1 VDDLVEATNSYRS
14 LKIRAT
20 KQTQELEAWS
30 SKMEVM
36 KRENGKVLKENSLLH
51 MELIK
56 KDEACDEKLRAAA
69 AEARELENVVAE
81 LGFWKRQHVEKY
93 ATLEREYEACKEKL
107 NDVITGTYAFSKVPG
122 EDIKARMELSEAL
135 KNAVAAGPG
144 GAAERGR
151 AEELVAVADERA
163 AALQRRLVES
173 EAEMQRM
180 QSEVDA
186 ARRAVAAREG
196 EVRRLNGMLDNATDV
211 DVLALR
217 ELSENKD
224 ALIESLS
231 AQAEDLTRRIIE
243 LENGTKDEK
252 AELAEAVRAVALEE
266 KKEGGGEALADALA
280 QAEALRRELA
290 LVAAARDEARA
301 TVERLEADAAKPP
314 AAEAPAPPAPP
325 AASPPPAPPAAPASP
340 AASAPGGDADRL
352 ASSEAARA
360 AAELKAVEASAEA
373 RRAQSLLMDAMRE
386 LERVRAFAEQSEEQ
400 RGEVIA
406 AAKSAAEVLAR
417 HEAAS
422 GEQAAALETL
432 DRRARAAEAGDA
444 ARGPHAHGGCGGA
457 RTDPAGASPRVRGE
471 GARGRRRRRR
481 HRAGLARR
489 RRARR
494 GCRQTGARARGG
506 ARRAQRRAGSRRVLR
521 VSPGRR

>member
-1 VDDLVEATNSYRS
+1 MEATNSYRS

-186 ARRAVAAREG
+186 ARRAVAARDG

-224 ALIESLS
+224 ALI
-231 AQAEDLTRRIIE
+231 
-243 LENGTKDEK
+243 
-252 AELAEAVRAVALEE
+252 
-266 KKEGGGEALADALA
+266 
-280 QAEALRRELA
+280 
-290 LVAAARDEARA
+290 
-301 TVERLEADAAKPP
+301 
-314 AAEAPAPPAPP
+314 
-325 AASPPPAPPAAPASP
+325 
-340 AASAPGGDADRL
+340 
-352 ASSEAARA
+352 
-360 AAELKAVEASAEA
+360 
-373 RRAQSLLMDAMRE
+373 
-386 LERVRAFAEQSEEQ
+386 
-400 RGEVIA
+400 
-406 AAKSAAEVLAR
+406 
-417 HEAAS
+417 
-422 GEQAAALETL
+422 
-432 DRRARAAEAGDA
+432 
-444 ARGPHAHGGCGGA
+444 
-457 RTDPAGASPRVRGE
+457 
-471 GARGRRRRRR
+471 
-481 HRAGLARR
+481 
-489 RRARR
+489 
-494 GCRQTGARARGG
+494 
-506 ARRAQRRAGSRRVLR
+506 
-521 VSPGRR
+521 

>member
-1 VDDLVEATNSYRS
+1 MDDLVEATNSYRS

-30 SKMEVM
+30 SKIEVM

-81 LGFWKRQHVEKY
+81 LGFWKRQHVEKH

-122 EDIKARMELSEAL
+122 EDIKARMELSDAL
-135 KNAVAAGPG
+135 EQAVAAGPG
-144 GAAERGR
+144 GTAERGR

-196 EVRRLNGMLDNATDV
+196 EVRRLNGLLDNATDV

-224 ALIESLS
+224 ALIASLS

-243 LENGTKDEK
+243 LENSANHNGAGATGSSDSAPP
-252 AELAEAVRAVALEE
+252 AELAEAVRRVALEE
-266 KKEGGGEALADALA
+266 KKEDEDSALANALA
-280 QAEALRRELA
+280 QAEALRQELA
-290 LVAAARDEARA
+290 LVGAARDEARA
-301 TVERLEADAAKPP
+301 TVAQLEAAAKPATKPATKP
-314 AAEAPAPPAPP
+314 AAEVPAPPAP
-325 AASPPPAPPAAPASP
+325 AS
-340 AASAPGGDADRL
+340 GGDTDRL
-352 ASSEAARA
+352 AESEAARA

-373 RRAQSLLMDAMRE
+373 RRAQTLLTDAMRE

-406 AAKSAAEVLAR
+406 AAKSAAEVLTR

-422 GEQAAALETL
+422 GDQAAALEAL
-432 DRRARAAEAGDA
+432 DK
-444 ARGPHAHGGCGGA
+444 
-457 RTDPAGASPRVRGE
+457 
-471 GARGRRRRRR
+471 
-481 HRAGLARR
+481 
-489 RRARR
+489 RARR
-494 GCRQTGARARGG
+494 
-506 ARRAQRRAGSRRVLR
+506 
-521 VSPGRR
+521 

>member
-1 VDDLVEATNSYRS
+1 MARSRAPSLTPPSPDPQLVDDLVEATNSYRS

-81 LGFWKRQHVEKY
+81 LGFWKRQHVEKH

-122 EDIKARMELSEAL
+122 EDIKARMELSDAL
-135 KNAVAAGPG
+135 KQAVAAGPG

-196 EVRRLNGMLDNATDV
+196 EVRRLNGLLDNATDV

-243 LENGTKDEK
+243 LENDVSGDVRAASAPERSEDAPPL
-252 AELAEAVRAVALEE
+252 AELDEAVRRVALEE
-266 KKEGGGEALADALA
+266 KKEDGVGGEALADALA

-301 TVERLEADAAKPP
+301 TVAQLEAAAEPIAKP
-314 AAEAPAPPAPP
+314 AAEPIAEPIAKPAAEPAAEVPALPAPPAP
-325 AASPPPAPPAAPASP
+325 AS
-340 AASAPGGDADRL
+340 GGDADKL
-352 ASSEAARA
+352 AESEAARA

-373 RRAQSLLMDAMRE
+373 RRAQTLLMDAMRE

-422 GEQAAALETL
+422 GDQAAALEAL
-432 DRRARAAEAGDA
+432 DQRARAAEAETQRVGRMLMEA
-444 ARGPHAHGGCGGA
+444 AEEREQIMQELRLESEAK
-457 RTDPAGASPRVRGE
+457 
-471 GARGRRRRRR
+471 
-481 HRAGLARR
+481 
-489 RRARR
+489 
-494 GCRQTGARARGG
+494 ARAV
-506 ARRAQRRAGSRRVLR
+506 AAAAAACA
-521 VSPGRR
+521 